1 MISLCLTQWLGR
13 ITDWSW
19 LHCKLPPCR
28 DLKHNQFFAFWE
40 IIISLALLSRTL
52 AKLNQY
58 GPVDAA
64 WIQWNTEIPID
75 WIGLDDLHQQELSA
89 SLKIVLVEQRHVWLE
104 RDRKREKVEVLC
116 LLGFLSTSLWG
127 DLSATQ
133 PFPDSPTCVT
143 RRLGNKLSKKTSWS
157 TNFPKNGKQADQQS
171 TRLLM
176 QAISHRKCFKISQT
190 KPML

>member
-1 MISLCLTQWLGR
+1 MSWPQTQSILCFLRNNHFPHFAQSYLVKDGR
-13 ITDWSW
+13 I
-19 LHCKLPPCR
+19 
-28 DLKHNQFFAFWE
+28 
-40 IIISLALLSRTL
+40 
-52 AKLNQY
+52 
-58 GPVDAA
+58 DAA
-64 WIQWNTEIPID
+64 SIQWNTEIPID

-143 RRLGNKLSKKTSWS
+143 RRLGNKLSKKTTRS

-176 QAISHRKCFKISQT
+176 QGISHRKCLKISQT
-190 KPML
+190 NVAIVKRLRCVKRLHGKSMERAPLAP